1 MKKIF
6 KCLSEKMNIKK
17 IIKPRN
23 EEDYYRIGH
32 CLISRGFIG
41 ILLIFSGIL
50 ALYYLLITSLP
61 FFLGEYEN
69 GTRIY
74 SYDSFALKFVS
85 DTVKIKAQ
93 SGYIAY
99 YGEVKN
105 GMANG
110 RGTLY
115 TKEGEVRYEGIF
127 KENEYN
133 ETGIL
138 YNEDSVY
145 QGEFEKNEYEGEG
158 TLYDLNGSREY
169 EGEFHNGKKSGKG
182 AIYNQNELV
191 FTGNFQNDK
200 ILYQD
205 FLGKTAEEI
214 AGMYTGKRTIYYDE
228 TNFVV
233 DMTDISVLYAGTAEE
248 DRLDEGVLTERIFII
263 DNECMLGG
271 KILNTIEEIRRQT
284 GGFSFEGNS
293 RITMQEAVALKQGLE
308 TKGTFADALE
318 VTDYEKETILYLH
331 MAEYN
336 SIQYVFYSYDR
347 QGGFV
352 MYSMEK

>member
-6 KCLSEKMNIKK
+6 KCLSEKMKMKK
-17 IIKPRN
+17 IIKPKN
-23 EEDYYRIGH
+23 EEDYYRIGRY
-32 CLISRGFIG
+32 LISKGLIT
-41 ILLIFSGIL
+41 ILLIFFGIL
-50 ALYYLLITSLP
+50 ALYYLLITCLP
-61 FFLGEYEN
+61 FFLGKYEN
-69 GTRIY
+69 GIRIY

-85 DTVKIKAQ
+85 DTVKIKAK

-99 YGEVKN
+99 DGEVKN

-115 TKEGEVRYEGIF
+115 TKEGEIRYEGIF
-127 KENEYN
+127 KDNEYS

-138 YNEDSVY
+138 YNEDNVY
-145 QGEFEKNEYEGEG
+145 EGEFEKNKYEGEG
-158 TLYDLNGSREY
+158 ILYDLNGSKEY
-169 EGEFHNGKKSGKG
+169 EGGFHSGKKSGKG
-182 AIYNQNELV
+182 AIYDQNKLI

-200 ILYQD
+200 IMYQD

-214 AGMYTGKRTIYYDE
+214 ADMYTGKRTIYYDE

-233 DMTDISVLYAGTAEE
+233 ELADISVFYAGTAEK
-248 DRLDEGVLTERIFII
+248 DRLDQGILTERIFIV

-271 KILNTIEEIRRQT
+271 KKINAIEEIREQT

-293 RITMQEAVALKQGLE
+293 YITMEEAVVLKQGLK
-308 TKGTFADALE
+308 TKGSFEDALK
-318 VTDYEKETILYLH
+318 VTGYEKETMLYLY

-336 SIQYVFYSYDR
+336 GIQYVFYSYDK
-347 QGGFV
+347 QGGFI